1 MWTTFKIIIKL
12 KCKLKRQGNDA
23 DQRKCKILQNGFS
36 FVGQLT
42 YESRYRHAAM
52 HDIILFCF
60 LSGGFIF
67 NLFFAYSEILPLPD
81 FEDS

>member
-52 HDIILFCF
+52 HDIIPF
-60 LSGGFIF
+60 LV
-67 NLFFAYSEILPLPD
+67 D
-81 FEDS
+81 V